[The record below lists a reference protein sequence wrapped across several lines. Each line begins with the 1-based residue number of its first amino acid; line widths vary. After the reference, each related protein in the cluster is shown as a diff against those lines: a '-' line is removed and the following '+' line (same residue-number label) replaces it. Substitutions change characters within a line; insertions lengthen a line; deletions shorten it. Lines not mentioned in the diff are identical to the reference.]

1 MSGAATF
8 KTPEL
13 TEVLRFLEPSGKKAD
28 ICIESI

>member
-13 TEVLRFLEPSGKKAD
+13 TEVLRGFGGAERQEGGYV
-28 ICIESI
+28 